1 MSRRWFILAFSLV
14 FLFLFRTWI
23 NEVSDSERYRVGIVD
38 SGNNNQLMIYP
49 ASSSSIPELINGE
62 NNVLSTLRKSSE
74 SQYIELL
81 ENNNELLYIF
91 PIFPD
96 TLAYTMHEVIVNY
109 DTRVSSANRAF
120 RFSDY

>member
-14 FLFLFRTWI
+14 FLFIFRSWI
-23 NEVSDSERYRVGIVD
+23 NEVADSDKYRLGIID
-38 SGNNNQLMIYP
+38 SGKNNQLLIYP
-49 ASSSSIPELINGE
+49 ASSEKSVNLEVAFNP
-62 NNVLSTLRKSSE
+62 VSTLHRSTE
-74 SQYIELL
+74 TQYIELL
-81 ENNNELLYIF
+81 ENNNELMYIF

-96 TLAYTMHEVIVNY
+96 SLSYTIDEVIVNY

>member
-1 MSRRWFILAFSLV
+1 MSRRWFILAFSIA
-14 FLFLFRTWI
+14 FLFVFRTWI
-23 NEVSDSERYRVGIVD
+23 NEVSDSEKYRVGIID
-38 SGNNNQLMIYP
+38 SGDNNQLLIYP
-49 ASSSSIPELINGE
+49 ANSSSSVNLDGAFDPVSKLQ
-62 NNVLSTLRKSSE
+62 RSSE

-96 TLAYTMHEVIVNY
+96 TLSFNVHDVIVNY
-109 DTRVSSANRAF
+109 DTRINSANHVF

>member
-14 FLFLFRTWI
+14 FLFVFRTWI
-23 NEVSDSERYRVGIVD
+23 NEVSDSERYLVGIID
-38 SGNNNQLMIYP
+38 SGENNQLLIYP
-49 ASSSSIPELINGE
+49 ASTGSSSNLDI
-62 NNVLSTLRKSSE
+62 VLNPVNTLERSTE

-91 PIFPD
+91 PIFPE
-96 TLAYTMHEVIVNY
+96 TLSFTMHEVIVNY
-109 DTRVSSANRAF
+109 DTRISSANRAF

>member
-1 MSRRWFILAFSLV
+1 MSRRWFILAFSIA
-14 FLFLFRTWI
+14 FLFVFRIWI
-23 NEVSDSERYRVGIVD
+23 NEVSDRETYRVGVID
-38 SGNNNQLMIYP
+38 SGGNNQLMIYP
-49 ASSSSIPELINGE
+49 ANSGSSANQDVTFNP
-62 NNVLSTLRKSSE
+62 VSTLERSTE

-96 TLAYTMHEVIVNY
+96 TLSYTMHDVIVNF

-120 RFSDY
+120 KFSDY

>member
-1 MSRRWFILAFSLV
+1 MSKRWFILAFSLF

-23 NEVSDSERYRVGIVD
+23 NEISTSKIYRVGIID
-38 SGNNNQLMIYP
+38 SGENNQLMIYP
-49 ASSSSIPELINGE
+49 ASSTSSPNANGTF
-62 NNVLSTLRKSSE
+62 NVVNAVQRSSE

-96 TLAYTMHEVIVNY
+96 TLSFTLNEVIVNH
-109 DTRVSSANRAF
+109 DTRVSASNRIF
-120 RFSDY
+120 KFSDY

>member
-1 MSRRWFILAFSLV
+1 MSRRWFILAISLI
-14 FLFLFRTWI
+14 FLFVFRIWI
-23 NEVSDSERYRVGIVD
+23 NEVSDSKRYSVGIID
-38 SGNNNQLMIYP
+38 SGDNHQLLIYP
-49 ASSSSIPELINGE
+49 ASSGISGNLDVAFNP
-62 NNVLSTLRKSSE
+62 VSTLKRSTE

-96 TLAYTMHEVIVNY
+96 TLSYTMQEVIVNY

>member
-1 MSRRWFILAFSLV
+1 MSRRWFILAFSIA
-14 FLFLFRTWI
+14 FLFVFRTWI
-23 NEVSDSERYRVGIVD
+23 NEVSDSERYRVGIID
-38 SGNNNQLMIYP
+38 SGDNNQLLIYP
-49 ASSSSIPELINGE
+49 ANSGSSANLDVTFNP
-62 NNVLSTLRKSSE
+62 VSTLERSTE

-96 TLAYTMHEVIVNY
+96 TLSFTMNEVIVNY
-109 DTRVSSANRAF
+109 DTRVSSYNRAF

>member
-1 MSRRWFILAFSLV
+1 MSKRWFILAFSLF

-23 NEVSDSERYRVGIVD
+23 NEISTSEKYRVGIID
-38 SGNNNQLMIYP
+38 SGDNNQLFIYP
-49 ASSSSIPELINGE
+49 ANSTSSSNLNSVF
-62 NNVLSTLRKSSE
+62 NVVRTLQKSSE

-96 TLAYTMHEVIVNY
+96 TLSFTMNEVIVNH
-109 DTRVSSANRAF
+109 DTRISPTNRIF
-120 RFSDY
+120 KFSDY

>member
-14 FLFLFRTWI
+14 FLFLFRMWI
-23 NEVSDSERYRVGIVD
+23 NELSTTERYRVGIID

-49 ASSSSIPELINGE
+49 ASSSSTPDLINGE
-62 NNVLSTLRKSSE
+62 INVLSTLQKSSE

-81 ENNNELLYIF
+81 ENNNELLYIY

-96 TLAYTMHEVIVNY
+96 TLSYTMYEVIVNH
-109 DTRVSSANRAF
+109 DTRLSPSNRVF
-120 RFSDY
+120 KFSDY